1 MGGSL
6 TSPNKIKDVYKKLV
20 FYEDNKF
27 KTDNGTANVVIT
39 TAENFASDT
48 EATLT
53 NKTIDADNNTIS
65 NLEVDNLKSGV
76 LDTDLSSV
84 AETDTTLVSAKAI
97 KNYVDTQIAAITLD
111 ALSNLNITSPVEG
124 ALLSYNSSSSE
135 WIDVDGIDGGEF
147 NG

>member
-6 TSPNKIKDVYKKLV
+6 TSPNKRKDVYKKLV
-20 FYEDNKF
+20 FNENNQL
-27 KTDNGTANVVIT
+27 KTDNGTANVVI
-39 TAENFASDT
+39 
-48 EATLT
+48 
-53 NKTIDADNNTIS
+53 TIDADNNTIS

>member
-20 FYEDNKF
+20 FNENNQL
-27 KTDNGTANVVIT
+27 KTDNGTANVVI
-39 TAENFASDT
+39 
-48 EATLT
+48 
-53 NKTIDADNNTIS
+53 TIDADNNTIS

-111 ALSNLNITSPVEG
+111 ALSNLNITTPVEG

>member
-20 FYEDNKF
+20 FNENNQL
-27 KTDNGTANVVIT
+27 KTDNGTANVVI
-39 TAENFASDT
+39 
-48 EATLT
+48 
-53 NKTIDADNNTIS
+53 TIDADNNTIS